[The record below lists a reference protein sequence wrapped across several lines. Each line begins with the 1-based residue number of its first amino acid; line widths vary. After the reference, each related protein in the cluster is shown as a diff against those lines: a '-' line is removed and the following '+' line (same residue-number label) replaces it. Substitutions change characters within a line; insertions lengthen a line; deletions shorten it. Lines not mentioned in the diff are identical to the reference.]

1 MQTKLLIMN
10 TLPASPSYNVDELHR
25 LLKNDTFKIRQ
36 CTDEFINVCT
46 ECLQL
51 CHQTLAT
58 GQYETLRR
66 GFHNLLNLCKYFGVT
81 QLSVLIRELSKQDE
95 AAKHTTLLQIEEE
108 LQLVITYFKH

>member
-1 MQTKLLIMN
+1 MN

-36 CTDEFINVCT
+36 CTDEFINVCS

-51 CHQTLAT
+51 CHETLAN
-58 GQYETLRR
+58 GQYDSLRR

-81 QLSVLIRELSKQDE
+81 RLADLIRKMNQQQETDKQ
-95 AAKHTTLLQIEEE
+95 ATLLQIEEE
-108 LQLVITYFKH
+108 LTMAIAYFKH